1 MEKKAVKKDSG
12 GVKAILNKYM
22 IILELVGIIIVV
34 TLLTDKFMTLTNWMN
49 ILLTVSYSGLVAVG
63 MTFVIITGGIDLSVG
78 SILAFSSML
87 GAMAISRWGWPT
99 PVALIFIIVIG
110 AAIGY
115 EQGLF
120 VSRLSMPAFIVTL
133 AGMSIFRGLTMVI
146 SGAMPIS
153 GLNDLVPF
161 GMGRIAN
168 VIPYPVILLAGIFL
182 LGFYILQYTSYGRG
196 LYALGGNRE
205 ATKLSGLNV
214 KNIECMAFVISGITS
229 ALAGI
234 VTTSR
239 LGTATATAGTS
250 IEMDAIGAAVIGG
263 ASLAGGVG
271 TMLGTFI
278 GVLILGILNN
288 AINLIGVDPLWQE
301 VVSGLVIL
309 VAVLVDTLKNRNRLA
324 S

>member
-1 MEKKAVKKDSG
+1 MNKKASVSESG
-12 GVKAILNKYM
+12 GIKAVLSKYM
-22 IILELVGIIIVV
+22 ILLELAGICIVV
-34 TLLTDKFMTLTNWMN
+34 ALLTDKFMSVNNWMN
-49 ILLTVSYSGLVAVG
+49 ILLTASYSGLVAVG

-78 SILAFSSML
+78 SILAFSSMV
-87 GAMAISRWGWPT
+87 GAMAISQWGWPV
-99 PVALIFIIVIG
+99 PVAIIFILAIG
-110 AAIGY
+110 ALIGY

-120 VSRLSMPAFIVTL
+120 VSRLNMPAFIVTL

-146 SGAMPIS
+146 SGAKPIS

-161 GMGRIAN
+161 GTGRIGN
-168 VIPYPVILLAGIFL
+168 VIPYPVILLIAIFL
-182 LGFYILQYTSYGRG
+182 LGHYILQYTSYGRG

-214 KNIECMAFVISGITS
+214 KKIECMAFVISGITS

-239 LGTATATAGTS
+239 LGTATATAGKA

-309 VAVLVDTLKNRNRLA
+309 VAVLVDTLKNRGRLA
-324 S
+324 T

>member
-1 MEKKAVKKDSG
+1 MEKKAVKSTG
-12 GVKAILNKYM
+12 GVKAALSKYM
-22 IILELVGIIIVV
+22 ILLELAGICIVV
-34 TLLTDKFMTLTNWMN
+34 ALLTDKFMSVNNWMN
-49 ILLTVSYSGLVAVG
+49 ILLTASYSGLVAVG

-78 SILAFSSML
+78 SILAFSSMI
-87 GAMAISRWGWPT
+87 GAMAISRWGWPV
-99 PVALIFIIVIG
+99 PIAIIFIIVIG
-110 AAIGY
+110 ALIGW

-120 VSRLSMPAFIVTL
+120 VSRLNMPAFIVTL
-133 AGMSIFRGLTMVI
+133 AGMSIFRGLTMVV
-146 SGAMPIS
+146 SGAKPIS
-153 GLNDLVPF
+153 GLDALVPF
-161 GMGRIAN
+161 GTGRIGN

-182 LGFYILQYTSYGRG
+182 LGYYILQYTSYGRG

-214 KNIECMAFVISGITS
+214 KNIECGAFIISGITS

>member
-1 MEKKAVKKDSG
+1 
-12 GVKAILNKYM
+12 
-22 IILELVGIIIVV
+22 
-34 TLLTDKFMTLTNWMN
+34 
-49 ILLTVSYSGLVAVG
+49 
-63 MTFVIITGGIDLSVG
+63 
-78 SILAFSSML
+78 
-87 GAMAISRWGWPT
+87 
-99 PVALIFIIVIG
+99 
-110 AAIGY
+110 
-115 EQGLF
+115 
-120 VSRLSMPAFIVTL
+120 
-133 AGMSIFRGLTMVI
+133 MVI
-146 SGAMPIS
+146 SGASPIS

-161 GMGRIAN
+161 GTGRIGD
-168 VIPYPVILLAGIFL
+168 VVPYPVILLAGIFL

-214 KNIECMAFVISGITS
+214 KNIECWAFIISGITS

-239 LGTATATAGTS
+239 LGTATATAGNA

-309 VAVLVDTLKNRNRLA
+309 VAVLVDTLKNRGRLA
-324 S
+324 T